1 MKRRMILFFSLLL
14 NIITIDTQD
23 LQNLESNLS
32 FKGIKIGMPIS
43 EIKYKLS
50 YDNNKII
57 KDDLYMF

>member
-1 MKRRMILFFSLLL
+1 MKRRMVLFFSLLL
-14 NIITIDTQD
+14 NIITIDAQD

-32 FKGIKIGMPIS
+32 FKSIKIGMPIS

>member
-1 MKRRMILFFSLLL
+1 MKRRMVLFFSLLL
-14 NIITIDTQD
+14 NIITIDAQD